1 MFYENIIIGAGPA
14 GLQAAYFFKKYNI
27 NYLVIEKNELCGSFF
42 NQYPHSGKL
51 ISINKIYTGN
61 ENKDFNLR
69 HDWNSLLND
78 EDLLMKEY
86 SEEYYPDREDLV
98 KYLNDFYSTNNLNV
112 QFNSE
117 VETIDKLSNI
127 APNSTASTDN
137 NTDKY
142 VITLKNSKKFM
153 CNKLIIATGLSKPHR
168 IELDLDVK
176 DPIKHYADYP
186 QNYFRNKENLN
197 EFKNKFVLIIGGG
210 NASFELGL
218 ILNNYTSKIL
228 ITGQNYR
235 DWALSTHYSGDIR
248 SIYLPFQD
256 TFLLKSLNAVDIN
269 NFDLFHI
276 KQEEPN
282 GQYSFI
288 DKIRNDSTYD
298 YYKFDKII
306 LCTGWKFDTS
316 IFNFDLELTPNKKYP
331 AIEVNYESSNNT
343 NLFFIGALMHS
354 DDFRKSSGGFIHG
367 FRYLIKHF
375 MNFNYDIPF
384 EKKEFNIITFEDLIS
399 FTKFIIYRI
408 NTSSD
413 LYQMFKV
420 LTDIFYFNIEN
431 KSILYYQSIK
441 YNLELQK
448 TYDLKFILS
457 LEFGAFVSDINKIG
471 KKVTNIGTESNS
483 TLIHPV
489 LRIYTSLNKCVDV
502 IHFDEDLFAE
512 FHDSSRYFYK
522 LLRTLKP
529 YFM

>member
-27 NYLVIEKNELCGSFF
+27 NYLVIEKNDLCGSFF
-42 NQYPHSGKL
+42 SQYPHSGKL

-78 EDLLMKEY
+78 EDLFMKTY

-127 APNSTASTDN
+127 APNSTASSDN
-137 NTDKY
+137 NIDKY
-142 VITLKNSKKFM
+142 VITLKNSKKYIF
-153 CNKLIIATGLSKPHR
+153 NKLIIATGLSKPHR

-176 DPIKHYADYP
+176 DPIKHYADYS

-235 DWALSTHYSGDIR
+235 DWALSSHYSGDIR
-248 SIYLPFQD
+248 SLYLPFQD
-256 TFLLKSLNAVDIN
+256 TFFLKSLNAIDIL
-269 NFDLFHI
+269 NFNLYRI
-276 KQEEPN
+276 KQDESN
-282 GQYSFI
+282 GQYNLI
-288 DKIRNDSTYD
+288 HKLGNDSFYHS
-298 YYKFDKII
+298 YKFDKII

-316 IFNFDLELTPNKKYP
+316 IFNFNLELTSNKKYP
-331 AIEVNYESSNNT
+331 AIKVNYESSNNT

-354 DDFRKSSGGFIHG
+354 QDFRKSSGGFIHG

-375 MNFNYDIPF
+375 MNFNYQVPF

-420 LTDIFYFNIEN
+420 LSDIFYFNEDN
-431 KSILYYQSIK
+431 KRILYYQNVK
-441 YNLELQK
+441 NTLELETK
-448 TYDLKFILS
+448 YDLKYILT
-457 LEFGAFVSDINKIG
+457 LEFGPIVTDLDKIRS
-471 KKVTNIGTESNS
+471 KNSKIGTESNS
-483 TLIHPV
+483 ILIHPV
-489 LRIYTSLNKCVDV
+489 LRIYTSLKCIDIV
-502 IHFDEDLFAE
+502 HFDEDLFAE

-529 YFM
+529 YFL